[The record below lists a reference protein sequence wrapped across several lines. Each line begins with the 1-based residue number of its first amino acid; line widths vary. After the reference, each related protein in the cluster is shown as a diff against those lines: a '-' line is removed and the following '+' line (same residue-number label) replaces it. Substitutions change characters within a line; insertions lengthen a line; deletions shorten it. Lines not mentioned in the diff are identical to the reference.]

1 MHTSRDIFED
11 VMGVS
16 VTVGITSS
24 RISLEV

>member
-16 VTVGITSS
+16 VTVDITSS
-24 RISLEV
+24 RLSLEV